1 MQARFWRLAD
11 DWEKKLDSILA
22 DQLEWLISGNMEG
35 LRFKRQLLLLA
46 GCLADGAMPEEI
58 KEQIAKLTQ
67 RIASEEVFSL
77 LLETLNAYLRQTK
90 EKDACLLDLTGLVAQ
105 VEASRQDLNQCEPAN
120 TALIVTWLLSR
131 AHDRKLTGKLRAS
144 R

>member
-1 MQARFWRLAD
+1 M
-11 DWEKKLDSILA
+11 DSILA

-35 LRFKRQLLLLA
+35 LRFKRQIVLLA
-46 GCLADGAMPEEI
+46 GCLADREMPSEI
-58 KEQIAKLTQ
+58 EAQIAKLTH
-67 RIASEEVFSL
+67 RIASEEVFSA

-90 EKDACLLDLTGLVAQ
+90 DKEATPLDVSGLVAQ

-120 TALIVTWLLSR
+120 IALIVAWLLSR
-131 AHDRKLTGKLRAS
+131 ARDRKLISKLRAS